1 MSCKKRLSDFEYYVM
16 FQKGTEPPFS
26 GELLNEKREGVF
38 VCKCCQTPLFSSNA
52 KFDSKTGW
60 PSFFE
65 PISKDAIKEEIDN
78 SHGMI
83 RTEVKCSKCDAHLG
97 HVFTDGPPP
106 ANLRYCINSVCLDF
120 IPTKN

>member
-106 ANLRYCINSVCLDF
+106 TNLRYCINSVCLDF
-120 IPTKN
+120 ITTKN

>member
-97 HVFTDGPPP
+97 HVFTDGPTPT
-106 ANLRYCINSVCLDF
+106 NLRYCINSVCLDF
-120 IPTKN
+120 ITTKN

>member
-106 ANLRYCINSVCLDF
+106 TNLRYCINSVCLDF